1 MSTSQRTI
9 QNDVGEA
16 IAMSHEIPIH
26 RDDLDRLGGGGAA
39 VSKGGIEFLYLD
51 CGRWGGN
58 GERYPHQR
66 NFGVVWGRWALLC
79 DFVTDGTPFPGKLNA
94 DAGPVNALLQ
104 ALTEPGQSAVRI
116 IKSEWVPPS
125 PLAPEPS
132 WDHIYVFLPDL
143 HLPLVTRLPDPH
155 HSEDDPHAAGRRF
168 RTDGAPTGR
177 FRYPHR
183 EDELL
188 TPEQEQW
195 FRSYLSSD
203 IFQGA
208 ATDLVEFLE
217 KLSRYRGDA
226 KLKLVQVGDMYDL
239 WIGLDRYFDVH
250 ADDAVLLSEQPDA
263 LGLSAQRFIDYWVG
277 RTNASRRNGR
287 AIRALHEFGDGRHIS
302 DWLYGNHDCYLGAHT
317 PAGLPQRR
325 KFLLERGLFAEHGH
339 RGDASNRDGA
349 KDGQFLTNEVFEYPF
364 LRKLDPDR
372 RQVFLEVAAR
382 LAVETALHSPEQAF
396 CVYVMGHTHSGYLSR
411 VRLSPS
417 SFRVH
422 ANAFWLKNSVFSVL
436 NSPFQK

>member
-1 MSTSQRTI
+1 MSTATSGLS
-9 QNDVGEA
+9 NDIGEV
-16 IAMSHEIPIH
+16 IRPSHEIPIH
-26 RDDLDRLGGGGAA
+26 REELAKLGGGAT
-39 VSKGGIEFLYLD
+39 SSQPLSFLYLD

-79 DFVTDGTPFPGKLNA
+79 DFVTDGSSFPARFKA
-94 DAGPVNALLQ
+94 DAGPLNALLQ
-104 ALTEPGQSAVRI
+104 VLTEPGESAVRI
-116 IKSEWVPPS
+116 VKSEWLPPS

-132 WDHIYVFLPDL
+132 WEHIYVFLPDL
-143 HLPLVTRLPDPH
+143 HLPLITRLPDPH
-155 HSEDDPHAAGRRF
+155 QPDDAAELGGLRYRH
-168 RTDGAPTGR
+168 DGPPQGR
-177 FRYPHR
+177 FRYPHH
-183 EDELL
+183 ENQHLS
-188 TPEQEQW
+188 TEQEKW

-208 ATDLVEFLE
+208 AADLVEFLE
-217 KLSRYRGDA
+217 KLSRYQGDA
-226 KLKLVQVGDMYDL
+226 RLKLVQVGDMYDL
-239 WIGLDRYFDVH
+239 WIGLDRYFDVQ
-250 ADDAVLLSEQPDA
+250 ADDAVLLSEGPDA
-263 LGLSAQRFIDYWVG
+263 LGLSAQRFIDYWVD
-277 RTNASRRNGR
+277 RTNRSRRNAR
-287 AIRALHEFGDGRHIS
+287 AIRALHEFGDGRHVA

-317 PAGLPQRR
+317 PKGVPQRK
-325 KFLLERGLFAEHGH
+325 KFLLENGLFAEHGH

-382 LAVETALHSPEQAF
+382 LAVETAQQRPEQAF
-396 CVYVMGHTHSGYLSR
+396 GVYVMGHTHSGYLSR
-411 VRLSPS
+411 VQLSPS

-422 ANAFWLKNSVFSVL
+422 ANDFWLKNSVFSVL

>member
-1 MSTSQRTI
+1 MSTGPRSIT
-9 QNDVGEA
+9 NDVGEA
-16 IAMSHEIPIH
+16 IPKFNEVPIH
-26 RDDLDRLGGGGAA
+26 RDELQRLGHSASGPDL
-39 VSKGGIEFLYLD
+39 EFLYLD

-58 GERYPHQR
+58 GERYPRQR

-79 DFVTDGTPFPGKLNA
+79 DFVTDGTSFPSKLKA
-94 DAGPVNALLQ
+94 DAAPVNALLQ
-104 ALTEPGQSAVRI
+104 VLTEPGESAVRI
-116 IKSEWVPPS
+116 LKSEWLPPS

-143 HLPLVTRLPDPH
+143 HLPLVARLPDPQA
-155 HSEDDPHAAGRRF
+155 SEDEPHGVTSRYRS
-168 RTDGAPTGR
+168 DGAPLGR
-177 FRYPHR
+177 FRYPHHDN
-183 EDELL
+183 EQLS
-188 TPEQEQW
+188 PEQEQW
-195 FRSYLSSD
+195 FRSYLASD

-208 ATDLVEFLE
+208 AHDLVEFLE
-217 KLSRYRGDA
+217 KLSRYQGDA
-226 KLKLVQVGDMYDL
+226 RLKLVQVGDMYDL
-239 WIGLDRYFDVH
+239 WIGLDRYFDVQ
-250 ADDAVLLSEQPDA
+250 ADEAVLLSDRPDA
-263 LGLSAQRFIDYWVG
+263 LGISAQRFIDYWVE
-277 RTNASRRNGR
+277 RTNHVRRNAR
-287 AIRALHEFGDGRHIS
+287 AIRRLHEFGDGRHLT

-317 PAGLPQRR
+317 PAGLPQRK

-372 RQVFLEVAAR
+372 RQVFLDVAAH
-382 LAVETALHSPEQAF
+382 LAVDTALHAPEQAF
-396 CVYVMGHTHSGYLSR
+396 GVYVMGHTHSGYLSR

-422 ANAFWLKNSVFSVL
+422 ANSFWLKNSVFSVL